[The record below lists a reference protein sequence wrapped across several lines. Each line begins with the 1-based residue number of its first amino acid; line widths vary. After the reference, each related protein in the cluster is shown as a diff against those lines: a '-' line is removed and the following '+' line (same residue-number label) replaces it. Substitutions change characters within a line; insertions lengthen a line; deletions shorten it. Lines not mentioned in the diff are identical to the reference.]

1 MTDPATPSA
10 CSRDEHRLR
19 VFGAVSLGAR
29 KMAEVAER
37 SSLDES
43 DVQGALPRLVGA
55 GLVAQEDGLHVPLEA
70 LSAAARRRPERARGA
85 ADATPDEQRILRNF
99 VVDGRLVRLPAR
111 HAQKQVVLG
120 YVARRFED
128 SRDYEEREVN
138 ELLRGFHDDTAS
150 LRRYLVDEGMLE
162 REAGVYRRPLE
173 DRRLAPGA
181 PDLAQ
186 RVAHLAHR
194 HVGA

>member
-1 MTDPATPSA
+1 MTDPATLVGLLA
-10 CSRDEHRLR
+10 DEHRLR
-19 VFGAVSLGAR
+19 VFAAVALGGR
-29 KMAEVAER
+29 TVAEVAEH
-37 SSLDES
+37 SGLDETE
-43 DVQGALPRLVGA
+43 VQGALPRLVGA
-55 GLVAQEDGLHVPLEA
+55 GLVAQEDGLHVPLDA
-70 LSAAARRRPERARGA
+70 LRAAARRRPERDRGA

-120 YVARRFED
+120 YVARRFEE

-162 REAGVYRRPLE
+162 REAGVYRR
-173 DRRLAPGA
+173 R
-181 PDLAQ
+181 
-186 RVAHLAHR
+186 
-194 HVGA
+194 

>member
-1 MTDPATPSA
+1 MTDPATLIGLLA
-10 CSRDEHRLR
+10 DEHRLR
-19 VFGAVSLGAR
+19 VFAAVALGAR
-29 KMAEVAER
+29 TVAEVAER
-37 SSLDES
+37 SDLDET

-70 LSAAARRRPERARGA
+70 LRVAARRRPERARGA

-120 YVARRFED
+120 YVARRFDE

-162 REAGVYRRPLE
+162 REAGVYRRP
-173 DRRLAPGA
+173 
-181 PDLAQ
+181 
-186 RVAHLAHR
+186 
-194 HVGA
+194 